1 MKESS
6 MVRSH
11 LAASLVVLSLVASLA
26 FAQDAKKPAPAAPAP
41 AKQDQPLG
49 GLSEEE
55 FAKLHTLKEGEA
67 PAAKG
72 TLVDL
77 ADGTKAYLTL
87 PDHAKPGLPA
97 VIVIHEWWGL
107 NSHIKHWA
115 DRLTLT
121 GRAALAVDLYG
132 GKAATDAK
140 VAGEMMQA
148 ANKDP
153 AKAVATMLA
162 ARDFVKKDPRIMA
175 TKVGSVGW
183 CFGGGMS
190 LRLAIAAPD
199 LDACVMY
206 YGFPVDDVKQLAAI
220 KAPLLGIFGNKDTA
234 ITPAKVDAFDKELT
248 EAKVVHTILRYDA
261 AHAFAN
267 PSGQAYDK
275 TSAAD
280 AFEKVKAFF
289 DEKLPVKVGSKS

>member
-1 MKESS
+1 

-11 LAASLVVLSLVASLA
+11 FVASLVVLSLAASLA
-26 FAQDAKKPAPAAPAP
+26 FAQDAKKPAPAAAPAP
-41 AKQDQPLG
+41 ASQDKPLG

-55 FAKLHTLKEGEA
+55 FAKLHTLKDADA

-72 TLVDL
+72 TMVDL
-77 ADGTKAYLTL
+77 ADGSKAYLTL
-87 PDHAKPGLPA
+87 PEHAKPGLPA

-132 GKAATDAK
+132 GKTATDRKA
-140 VAGEMMQA
+140 ALDLMTA
-148 ANKDP
+148 ANKDS

-162 ARDFVKKDPRIMA
+162 ARDFVKKDPRVAA

-199 LDACVMY
+199 LDACAMY
-206 YGFPVDDVKQLAAI
+206 YGFPVDDPKQLAAI

-234 ITPAKVDAFDKELT
+234 ITPDKVDAFDKQLT
-248 EAKVVHTILRYDA
+248 EAKVAHKIYRYDA
-261 AHAFAN
+261 PHAFAN
-267 PSGQAYDK
+267 PSGEAYDK
-275 TSAAD
+275 AAAAD
-280 AFEKVKAFF
+280 AFEKLKAFF
-289 DEKLPVKVGSKS
+289 DEKLPVKPAKS